1 MRLGVIPENLIER
14 IVLALGILPTPIM
27 DTQMAY
33 TLARTI
39 MVGTKLGVFEALAA
53 GALTADEVA
62 TRCKTHPWATKK
74 LLNALTGSDYLRADG
89 ERYALAPVAR
99 KWLLKESPQSLHDK
113 MLFQFL
119 EWNLMGHYEDF
130 VRSGKPLD
138 VHETISDDEWGVYQR
153 GMRSLAGMFV
163 SEVTRRTPVPKG
175 ARDMLDIGGSHGYF
189 SVAFCRRYPDL
200 RAVVLDL
207 PEAVKQAAPLLAKE
221 GMGDRVVHRAGNA
234 LTDDLG
240 TEAWDLVFI
249 AQTVHHFDE
258 ATNRKLAQRVA
269 RSLRPGGIFVIQETI
284 RPHSPKEAGQLGALM
299 DLYFAVTSE
308 AGTWS
313 FEEMANWQR
322 EAGLVPQKPIRF
334 RSPPGT
340 GQQVAVKPSA

>member
-14 IVLALGILPTPIM
+14 ILLALGVLPTPIM
-27 DTQMAY
+27 DTMMAY

-39 MVGTKLGVFEALAA
+39 MVGTKLGVFEALAP
-53 GALTADEVA
+53 GALTTGEVA
-62 TRCKTHPWATKK
+62 KYCGTHPGATKK
-74 LLNALTGSDYLRADG
+74 LLNALAGAGYLRADG
-89 ERYALAPVAR
+89 ERYALAPVTR

-119 EWNLMGHYEDF
+119 EWDWMGHYEDF

-138 VHETISDDEWGVYQR
+138 AHETMSDDEWGLYQQ
-153 GMRSLAGMFV
+153 GMRSAVSMWA
-163 SEVTRRTPVPKG
+163 SEVARRTPVPKG
-175 ARDMLDIGGSHGYF
+175 ARDMLDIGGSHGYY
-189 SVAFCRRYPDL
+189 SVALCRRHPSL

-207 PEAVKQAAPLLAKE
+207 PEAVKQAAPILAKE

-240 TEAWDLVFI
+240 TKAWDLVFI
-249 AQTVHHFDE
+249 ALVVHHFDE
-258 ATNRKLAQRVA
+258 ATNRELAQRVA
-269 RSLRPGGIFVIQETI
+269 LSLRPGGVFVIQETI
-284 RPHSPKEAGQLGALM
+284 RPHSPKEAGQLGALL

-308 AGTWS
+308 AGSWS
-313 FEEMANWQR
+313 FEDMAAWQR

-334 RSPPGT
+334 RSVPGT